1 MRFIGNK
8 SNLLD
13 FIDKSLIDANQN
25 INIVADVF
33 SGTTS
38 VAKHFKRKNK
48 LVFSNDILHFSYVLQ
63 RAYIQLNDKEAL
75 KSNKKISELINDLNN
90 LEIKKGFFYEQ
101 FAPSGSINS
110 KFNRN
115 YLSEQNAGKIDAALD
130 QLNIWKK
137 DNSINEN
144 LYFFL
149 LASIIEAIPFVSN
162 IAGTYGAFLK
172 NDDPRKFKEI
182 NFLFPEI
189 ISSSKKNMAFNLD
202 SIEFLKKVKTD
213 LVYFDPPYNS
223 RQYAP
228 NYHLLERIAIQDY
241 NVPSSKTGLHD
252 YKNEKSNW
260 CYKSKVHSVFIENL
274 DTAFNCSN
282 TKYILMSYNSEGL
295 LSKEFIIDT
304 LQKYGILKLDSIKY
318 PRFRNAKKPDSFVE
332 EYLFFLT
339 VK

>member
-228 NYHLLERIAIQDY
+228 NYHLLERVAKQDFTI
-241 NVPSSKTGLHD
+241 PESKTGLHN
-252 YKNEKSNW
+252 YSSEKSDW
-260 CYKSKVHSVFIENL
+260 CYKSKVQDIFIKNMYLAVNKSECK
-274 DTAFNCSN
+274 F
-282 TKYILMSYNSEGL
+282 ILLSYNSEGL
-295 LSKEFIIDT
+295 LDKDMITET
-304 LQKYGILKLDSIKY
+304 LSNYGKVKLEQLEY
-318 PRFRNAKKPDSFVE
+318 PRFRNAKGPKSYVY
-332 EYLFFLT
+332 EYLFL
-339 VK
+339 VKV

>member
-144 LYFFL
+144 LYFTSFNTEV
-149 LASIIEAIPFVSN
+149 SFVSN

-172 NDDPRKFKEI
+172 NDDPKKFKEI
-182 NFLFPEI
+182 NFLFQKLFHH
-189 ISSSKKNMAFNLD
+189 KK
-202 SIEFLKKVKTD
+202 
-213 LVYFDPPYNS
+213 
-223 RQYAP
+223 
-228 NYHLLERIAIQDY
+228 
-241 NVPSSKTGLHD
+241 
-252 YKNEKSNW
+252 
-260 CYKSKVHSVFIENL
+260 
-274 DTAFNCSN
+274 
-282 TKYILMSYNSEGL
+282 
-295 LSKEFIIDT
+295 
-304 LQKYGILKLDSIKY
+304 KYGVQ
-318 PRFRNAKKPDSFVE
+318 P
-332 EYLFFLT
+332 
-339 VK
+339 